1 MRRVHGQSEVVLIEP
16 RVAIIDA
23 SPIFVRGLRD
33 LLLTS
38 ERMTVVDVAGLPDA
52 LRRAVTIDVCIWDSG
67 LDDGD
72 WSGVRRLAEA
82 GTAVVCVVR
91 DGRPVDLSAL
101 LRAGACA
108 VVDREIDEHALI
120 DAIDAAAS
128 GRTVLAAGS
137 PGALWEQAASGARG
151 TVPALTRR
159 ETQVLQLMGRGLSN
173 RAIADELFISENTVK
188 NHVRNVHEKLQVRSR
203 TEAVVRAAEEGIV
216 EIASR
221 GPV

>member
-1 MRRVHGQSEVVLIEP
+1 MRRMHGESEVIAIEP
-16 RVAIIDA
+16 RVAVIDA
-23 SPIFVRGLRD
+23 SPIFARGLRD
-33 LLLTS
+33 VLLGA
-38 ERMTVVDVAGLPDA
+38 ERISLSDDASLPDV
-52 LRRAVTIDVCIWDSG
+52 LRHASTIDVCVWDLG
-67 LDDGD
+67 LDDGE
-72 WSGVRRLAEA
+72 WSGVTRLVGADI
-82 GTAVVCVVR
+82 AVVCIVR

-108 VVDREIDEHALI
+108 VVDREVDEHALLT
-120 DAIDAAAS
+120 AIDAAAR
-128 GRTVLAAGS
+128 GRTVMAAGS
-137 PGALWEQAASGARG
+137 PGALWEQAATGARG

-159 ETQVLQLMGRGLSN
+159 ERQVLQLMGRGLSN

-188 NHVRNVHEKLQVRSR
+188 NHVRSVHEKLQVRSR